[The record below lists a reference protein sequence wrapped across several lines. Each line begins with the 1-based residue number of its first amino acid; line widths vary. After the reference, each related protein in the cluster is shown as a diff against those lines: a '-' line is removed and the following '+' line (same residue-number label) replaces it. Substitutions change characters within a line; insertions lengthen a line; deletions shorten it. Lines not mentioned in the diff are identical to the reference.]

1 MVLIPVN
8 ESEDLK
14 VTDKSVYNR
23 FEFLKN
29 FDLNLFPKSCK
40 KEYLSHLAFL
50 FDVDIRALSETET
63 REILSRAITLKKYI
77 GSVYYLEQMLNIF
90 DKEVSVKEWFSYAG
104 QPYYFK
110 VEVQSS
116 NKSIDAKFYEDLEK
130 QILKYKNVRSVLES
144 ININLKTQAQ
154 QKYALAT
161 ITGETIELLPYAVRN
176 LDFTHN
182 SKVAVAIKMS
192 ECITLTLKREALLR

>member
-14 VTDKSVYNR
+14 VTDKSVDNR

-130 QILKYKNVRSVLES
+130 QILKYKNVRSVLDV
-144 ININLKTQAQ
+144 IVINLKTNL
-154 QKYALAT
+154 KERYAMAT
-161 ITGETIELLPYAVRN
+161 ITGEEIEVLPYTVRN
-176 LDFTHN
+176 LNFYQKEKYAT
-182 SKVAVAIKMS
+182 AIKIS
-192 ECITLTLKREALLR
+192 ECITLNLVIGDL

>member
-14 VTDKSVYNR
+14 VTDKSVDNR

-130 QILKYKNVRSVLES
+130 QILKYKNVRSVLDV
-144 ININLKTQAQ
+144 IVINLKTNLKE
-154 QKYALAT
+154 KYAMAT
-161 ITGETIELLPYAVRN
+161 ITGEEIEVLPYTVRN
-176 LDFTHN
+176 LNFYQKEIYAT
-182 SKVAVAIKMS
+182 AVKIS
-192 ECITLTLKREALLR
+192 ECITLNLVIGDL

>member
-14 VTDKSVYNR
+14 VTDKSVDNR

-130 QILKYKNVRSVLES
+130 QILKYKNVRSVLDV
-144 ININLKTQAQ
+144 IVINLKTNLKE
-154 QKYALAT
+154 KYAMAT
-161 ITGETIELLPYAVRN
+161 ITGEEIEVLPYTVRN
-176 LDFTHN
+176 LNFYQKEKYAT
-182 SKVAVAIKMS
+182 AIKIS
-192 ECITLTLKREALLR
+192 ECITLNLVIGDL

>member
-14 VTDKSVYNR
+14 VTDKSVDNR

-90 DKEVSVKEWFSYAG
+90 DKEVSVKEWFSYNG
-104 QPYYFK
+104 QPYHFK

-130 QILKYKNVRSVLES
+130 QILKYKNVRSVLDV
-144 ININLKTQAQ
+144 IVINLKTNLKE
-154 QKYALAT
+154 KYAMAT
-161 ITGETIELLPYAVRN
+161 ITGEDIEVLPYTVRN
-176 LDFTHN
+176 LNFYQKEIYAT
-182 SKVAVAIKMS
+182 AVKIS
-192 ECITLTLKREALLR
+192 ECITLNLVIGDL

>member
-14 VTDKSVYNR
+14 VTDKAVDNR

-40 KEYLSHLAFL
+40 KEYLPHLAFL

-130 QILKYKNVRSVLES
+130 QILKYKNVRSVLDV
-144 ININLKTQAQ
+144 IVINLKTNLKE
-154 QKYALAT
+154 KYAMAT
-161 ITGETIELLPYAVRN
+161 ITGEDIEVLPYTVRN
-176 LDFTHN
+176 LNFYQKEKYAT
-182 SKVAVAIKMS
+182 AIKIS
-192 ECITLTLKREALLR
+192 ECITLNLVIGDL

>member
-14 VTDKSVYNR
+14 VTDKSVDNR

-130 QILKYKNVRSVLES
+130 QILKYKNVRSVLDV
-144 ININLKTQAQ
+144 IVINLKTNL
-154 QKYALAT
+154 KERYAMAT
-161 ITGETIELLPYAVRN
+161 LTGEDIEVLPYTVRN
-176 LDFTHN
+176 LNFYQKEKYAT
-182 SKVAVAIKMS
+182 AIKIS
-192 ECITLTLKREALLR
+192 ECITLNLVIGDL

>member
-14 VTDKSVYNR
+14 VTDKSVDNR

-130 QILKYKNVRSVLES
+130 QILKYKNVRSVLDV
-144 ININLKTQAQ
+144 IVINLKTNL
-154 QKYALAT
+154 KERYAMAT
-161 ITGETIELLPYAVRN
+161 ITGEEIEVLPYTVRN
-176 LDFTHN
+176 LNFYQKEKYAT
-182 SKVAVAIKMS
+182 AVKIS
-192 ECITLTLKREALLR
+192 ECITLNLVIGDL

>member
-14 VTDKSVYNR
+14 VTDKSVDNR

-90 DKEVSVKEWFSYAG
+90 DKEVSVKEWFSYAW

-110 VEVQSS
+110 VGVQSS

-130 QILKYKNVRSVLES
+130 QILKYKNVRSVLDV
-144 ININLKTQAQ
+144 IVINLKTNLKE
-154 QKYALAT
+154 KYAMAT
-161 ITGETIELLPYAVRN
+161 ITSEEIEVLPYTVRN
-176 LDFTHN
+176 LNFSQKEIYAT
-182 SKVAVAIKMS
+182 AIKIS
-192 ECITLTLKREALLR
+192 ECITLNLVIGDL

>member
-14 VTDKSVYNR
+14 VTDKSVDNR

-130 QILKYKNVRSVLES
+130 QILKYKNVRSVLDV
-144 ININLKTQAQ
+144 IVINLKTNL
-154 QKYALAT
+154 KERYAMAT
-161 ITGETIELLPYAVRN
+161 ITGEDIEVLPYTVRN
-176 LDFTHN
+176 LNFYQKEKYAT
-182 SKVAVAIKMS
+182 AIKIS
-192 ECITLTLKREALLR
+192 ECITLNLVIGDL

>member
-14 VTDKSVYNR
+14 VTDKSVDNR

-130 QILKYKNVRSVLES
+130 QILKYKNVRSVLDV
-144 ININLKTQAQ
+144 IVINLKTNLKE
-154 QKYALAT
+154 KYAMAT
-161 ITGETIELLPYAVRN
+161 ITGEDIEVLPYTVRN
-176 LDFTHN
+176 LNFYQKEIYAT
-182 SKVAVAIKMS
+182 AIKIS
-192 ECITLTLKREALLR
+192 ECITLNLVIGDL

>member
-14 VTDKSVYNR
+14 VTDKSVDNR

-130 QILKYKNVRSVLES
+130 QILKYKNVRSVLDV
-144 ININLKTQAQ
+144 IVINLKTNLKE
-154 QKYALAT
+154 KYAMAT
-161 ITGETIELLPYAVRN
+161 LTGEDIQVLPYTVRN
-176 LDFTHN
+176 LNFYQKEKYGT
-182 SKVAVAIKMS
+182 AIKIS
-192 ECITLTLKREALLR
+192 ECITLNLVIGDL

>member
-14 VTDKSVYNR
+14 VTDKAVNNR

-29 FDLNLFPKSCK
+29 FDLNLFPKTCK

-104 QPYYFK
+104 QPYHFK

-130 QILKYKNVRSVLES
+130 QIFKYKNVRSVLES
-144 ININLKTQAQ
+144 IKINLKTNLQH
-154 QKYALAT
+154 KYASAT
-161 ITGETIELLPYAVRN
+161 IQGENIKVYPYQPRSLNTSLMNRFTSVIKQREKVIIF
-176 LDFTHN
+176 LDGAT
-182 SKVAVAIKMS
+182 V
-192 ECITLTLKREALLR
+192 

>member
-14 VTDKSVYNR
+14 VTDKSVDNR

-130 QILKYKNVRSVLES
+130 QILKYKNVRSVLDV
-144 ININLKTQAQ
+144 IVINLKTNL
-154 QKYALAT
+154 KERYAMAT
-161 ITGETIELLPYAVRN
+161 ITGEEIEVLPYTVRN
-176 LDFTHN
+176 LNFSQKEIYAT
-182 SKVAVAIKMS
+182 AIKIS
-192 ECITLTLKREALLR
+192 ECITLNLVIGDL

>member
-14 VTDKSVYNR
+14 VTDKSVDNR

-90 DKEVSVKEWFSYAG
+90 DKEVSVKEWFSYSG

-130 QILKYKNVRSVLES
+130 QILKYKNVRSVLDV
-144 ININLKTQAQ
+144 IVINLKTNLKE
-154 QKYALAT
+154 KYAMAT
-161 ITGETIELLPYAVRN
+161 LTGEDIEVLPYTVRN
-176 LDFTHN
+176 LNFYQKEIYAT
-182 SKVAVAIKMS
+182 AVKIS
-192 ECITLTLKREALLR
+192 ECITLNLVIGDL

>member
-14 VTDKSVYNR
+14 VTDKSVDNR

-130 QILKYKNVRSVLES
+130 QILKYKNVRSVLDV
-144 ININLKTQAQ
+144 IVINLKTNLKE
-154 QKYALAT
+154 KYAMAT
-161 ITGETIELLPYAVRN
+161 ITGEDIEVLPYAVKN
-176 LDFTHN
+176 LNFYQKEIYAT
-182 SKVAVAIKMS
+182 AVKIS
-192 ECITLTLKREALLR
+192 ECITLNLVIGDL

>member
-14 VTDKSVYNR
+14 VTDKSVDNR

-130 QILKYKNVRSVLES
+130 QILKYKNVRSVLDV
-144 ININLKTQAQ
+144 IVINLKTNLKE
-154 QKYALAT
+154 KYAMAT
-161 ITGETIELLPYAVRN
+161 LTGEDIEVLPYTVRN
-176 LDFTHN
+176 LNFYQKEKYAT
-182 SKVAVAIKMS
+182 AIKIS
-192 ECITLTLKREALLR
+192 ECITLNLVIGDL

>member
-14 VTDKSVYNR
+14 VTDKSVDNR

-50 FDVDIRALSETET
+50 FDVDIRALSESET

-130 QILKYKNVRSVLES
+130 QILKYKNVRSVLDV
-144 ININLKTQAQ
+144 IVINLKTNLKE
-154 QKYALAT
+154 KYAMAT
-161 ITGETIELLPYAVRN
+161 ITGEDIEVLPYTVRN
-176 LDFTHN
+176 LNFSQKEIYAT
-182 SKVAVAIKMS
+182 AVKIS
-192 ECITLTLKREALLR
+192 ECITLNLVIGDL

>member
-14 VTDKSVYNR
+14 VTDKSVDNR

-130 QILKYKNVRSVLES
+130 QILKYKNVRSVLDV
-144 ININLKTQAQ
+144 IVINLKTNLKE
-154 QKYALAT
+154 KYAMAT
-161 ITGETIELLPYAVRN
+161 ITGEDIEVLPYTVRN
-176 LDFTHN
+176 LNFYQKEKYAT
-182 SKVAVAIKMS
+182 AIKIS
-192 ECITLTLKREALLR
+192 ECITLNLVIGDL

>member
-14 VTDKSVYNR
+14 VTDKSVDNR

-130 QILKYKNVRSVLES
+130 QILKYKNVRSVLDV
-144 ININLKTQAQ
+144 IVINLKTNLKE
-154 QKYALAT
+154 KYAMAT
-161 ITGETIELLPYAVRN
+161 LTGEDIEVLPYTVRN
-176 LDFTHN
+176 LNFSQKEIYAT
-182 SKVAVAIKMS
+182 AVKIS
-192 ECITLTLKREALLR
+192 ECITLNLVIGDL

>member
-14 VTDKSVYNR
+14 VTDKSVDNR

-63 REILSRAITLKKYI
+63 REILSRAIILKKYI

-130 QILKYKNVRSVLES
+130 QILKYKNVRSVLDV
-144 ININLKTQAQ
+144 IVINLKTNL
-154 QKYALAT
+154 KERYAMAT
-161 ITGETIELLPYAVRN
+161 ITGEEIEVLPYTVRN
-176 LDFTHN
+176 LNFYQKEIYAT
-182 SKVAVAIKMS
+182 AIKIS
-192 ECITLTLKREALLR
+192 ECITLNLVIGDL

>member
-14 VTDKSVYNR
+14 VTDKSVDNR

-130 QILKYKNVRSVLES
+130 QILKYKNVRSVLDV
-144 ININLKTQAQ
+144 IVINLKTNLKE
-154 QKYALAT
+154 KYAMAT
-161 ITGETIELLPYAVRN
+161 LTGEDIEVLPYTVRN
-176 LDFTHN
+176 LNFSQKEIYAT
-182 SKVAVAIKMS
+182 AIKIS
-192 ECITLTLKREALLR
+192 ECITLNLVIGDL

>member
-14 VTDKSVYNR
+14 VTDKSVDNR

-63 REILSRAITLKKYI
+63 REILSRAITLKKYV

-130 QILKYKNVRSVLES
+130 QILKYKNVRSVLDV
-144 ININLKTQAQ
+144 IVINLKTNLKE
-154 QKYALAT
+154 KYAMAT
-161 ITGETIELLPYAVRN
+161 ITGEEIEVLPYTVRN
-176 LDFTHN
+176 LNFSQKEIYAT
-182 SKVAVAIKMS
+182 AVKIS
-192 ECITLTLKREALLR
+192 ECITLNLVIGDL

>member
-14 VTDKSVYNR
+14 VTDKSVDNR

-130 QILKYKNVRSVLES
+130 QILKYKNVRSVLDV
-144 ININLKTQAQ
+144 IVINLKTNLKE
-154 QKYALAT
+154 KYAMAT
-161 ITGETIELLPYAVRN
+161 LTGEEIEVLPYTVRN
-176 LDFTHN
+176 LNFSQKEIYAT
-182 SKVAVAIKMS
+182 AVKIS
-192 ECITLTLKREALLR
+192 ECITLNLVIGDL

>member
-14 VTDKSVYNR
+14 VTDKSVDNR

-130 QILKYKNVRSVLES
+130 QILKYKNVRSVLDV
-144 ININLKTQAQ
+144 IVINLKTNLKE
-154 QKYALAT
+154 KYAMAT
-161 ITGETIELLPYAVRN
+161 ITGEEIEVLPYTVRN
-176 LDFTHN
+176 LNFYQKEVYAT
-182 SKVAVAIKMS
+182 AIKMS
-192 ECITLTLKREALLR
+192 ECITLNLVIGDL

>member
-14 VTDKSVYNR
+14 AIDKSVDNR

-29 FDLNLFPKSCK
+29 FDLNLFAKTCK
-40 KEYLSHLAFL
+40 KEYLPHLAFL

-63 REILSRAITLKKYI
+63 REILSRAITLKKYV
-77 GSVYYLEQMLNIF
+77 GSVYYLEEMLKIF
-90 DKEVSVKEWFSYAG
+90 DKDISIKEWFSYDG
-104 QPYYFK
+104 QAYHFK

-130 QILKYKNVRSVLES
+130 NILKYKNVRSVLDV
-144 ININLKTQAQ
+144 ININIKTNLQH
-154 QKYALAT
+154 KYASAT
-161 ITGETIELLPYAVRN
+161 IQGENIKVYPYQPRSLNTSLMNRFASVIKQREKVIIF
-176 LDFTHN
+176 LDGAT
-182 SKVAVAIKMS
+182 V
-192 ECITLTLKREALLR
+192 

>member
-14 VTDKSVYNR
+14 VTDKSVDNR

-130 QILKYKNVRSVLES
+130 QILKYKNVRSVLDV
-144 ININLKTQAQ
+144 IVINLKTNLKE
-154 QKYALAT
+154 KYAMAT
-161 ITGETIELLPYAVRN
+161 LTGEDIQVLPYTVRN
-176 LDFTHN
+176 LNFSQKEIYAT
-182 SKVAVAIKMS
+182 AIKIS
-192 ECITLTLKREALLR
+192 ECITLNLVIGDL

>member
-14 VTDKSVYNR
+14 VTDKSVDNR

-130 QILKYKNVRSVLES
+130 QILKYKNVRSVLDV
-144 ININLKTQAQ
+144 IVINLKTNLKE
-154 QKYALAT
+154 KYAMAT
-161 ITGETIELLPYAVRN
+161 ITGEEIEVLPYTVRN
-176 LDFTHN
+176 LNFSQKEIYAT
-182 SKVAVAIKMS
+182 AIKIS
-192 ECITLTLKREALLR
+192 ECITLNLVIGDL

>member
-14 VTDKSVYNR
+14 VTDKSVDNR

-130 QILKYKNVRSVLES
+130 QILKYKNVRSVLDV
-144 ININLKTQAQ
+144 IVINLKTNLKE
-154 QKYALAT
+154 KYAMAT
-161 ITGETIELLPYAVRN
+161 ITGEEIEVLPYTVRN
-176 LDFTHN
+176 LNFSQKEIYAT
-182 SKVAVAIKMS
+182 AIKMS
-192 ECITLTLKREALLR
+192 ECITLNLVIGDL

>member
-14 VTDKSVYNR
+14 VTDKSVDNR

-90 DKEVSVKEWFSYAG
+90 DKEISVKEWFSYAG

-130 QILKYKNVRSVLES
+130 QILKYKNVRSVLDV
-144 ININLKTQAQ
+144 IVINLKTNLKE
-154 QKYALAT
+154 KYAMAT
-161 ITGETIELLPYAVRN
+161 ITGEDIEVLPYTVRN
-176 LDFTHN
+176 LNFYQKEKYAT
-182 SKVAVAIKMS
+182 AIKIS
-192 ECITLTLKREALLR
+192 ECITLNLVIGDL

>member
-1 MVLIPVN
+1 M
-8 ESEDLK
+8 LK
-14 VTDKSVYNR
+14 ITR

-130 QILKYKNVRSVLES
+130 QILKYKNVRSVLDV
-144 ININLKTQAQ
+144 IVINLKTNLKE
-154 QKYALAT
+154 KYAMAT
-161 ITGETIELLPYAVRN
+161 ITGEDIEVLPYTVRN
-176 LDFTHN
+176 LNFYQKEIYAT
-182 SKVAVAIKMS
+182 AIKIS
-192 ECITLTLKREALLR
+192 ECITLNLVIGDL

>member
-14 VTDKSVYNR
+14 VTDKSVDNR

-130 QILKYKNVRSVLES
+130 QILKYKNVRSVLDV
-144 ININLKTQAQ
+144 IVINLKTNLKE
-154 QKYALAT
+154 KYAMAT
-161 ITGETIELLPYAVRN
+161 ITGEDIEVLPYTVRN
-176 LDFTHN
+176 LNFSQKEIYAT
-182 SKVAVAIKMS
+182 AVKIS
-192 ECITLTLKREALLR
+192 ECITLNLVIGDL

>member
-14 VTDKSVYNR
+14 VTDKSVDNR

-130 QILKYKNVRSVLES
+130 QILKYKNVRSVLDV
-144 ININLKTQAQ
+144 IVINLKTNLKE
-154 QKYALAT
+154 KYAMAT
-161 ITGETIELLPYAVRN
+161 ITGEEIEVLPYTVRN
-176 LDFTHN
+176 LNFYQKEIYAT
-182 SKVAVAIKMS
+182 AIKMS
-192 ECITLTLKREALLR
+192 ECITLNLVIGDL

>member
-14 VTDKSVYNR
+14 VTDKSVDNR

-130 QILKYKNVRSVLES
+130 QILKYKNVRSVLDV
-144 ININLKTQAQ
+144 IVINLKTNLKE
-154 QKYALAT
+154 KYAMAT
-161 ITGETIELLPYAVRN
+161 ITGEDIEVLPYTVRN
-176 LDFTHN
+176 LNFSQKEIYAT
-182 SKVAVAIKMS
+182 AIKIS
-192 ECITLTLKREALLR
+192 ECITLNLVIGDL

>member
-14 VTDKSVYNR
+14 VTDKSVDNR

-130 QILKYKNVRSVLES
+130 QILKYKNVRSVLDV
-144 ININLKTQAQ
+144 IVINLKTNLKE
-154 QKYALAT
+154 KYAMAT
-161 ITGETIELLPYAVRN
+161 LTGEDIEVLPYTVRN
-176 LDFTHN
+176 LNFYQKEIYAT
-182 SKVAVAIKMS
+182 AIKIS
-192 ECITLTLKREALLR
+192 ECITLNLVIGDL

>member
-14 VTDKSVYNR
+14 VTDKSVDNR
-23 FEFLKN
+23 FELLKN
-29 FDLNLFPKSCK
+29 FDLNLFPKTCK

-104 QPYYFK
+104 QLYYFK

-130 QILKYKNVRSVLES
+130 QILKYKNVRSVLDV
-144 ININLKTQAQ
+144 IVINLKTNLKE
-154 QKYALAT
+154 KYAMAT
-161 ITGETIELLPYAVRN
+161 ITGEDIEVLPYTVIN
-176 LDFTHN
+176 LNFYQKEKYAT
-182 SKVAVAIKMS
+182 AIKIS
-192 ECITLTLKREALLR
+192 ECITLNLVIGDL

>member
-14 VTDKSVYNR
+14 VTDKAVDNR

-29 FDLNLFPKSCK
+29 FDLNLFPKTCK

-104 QPYYFK
+104 QPYHFK

-144 ININLKTQAQ
+144 IKINLKTNLQH
-154 QKYALAT
+154 KYASAT
-161 ITGETIELLPYAVRN
+161 IQGENIKVYPYQPRSLNTSLMNRLASVIKQREKVIIF
-176 LDFTHN
+176 LDGAT
-182 SKVAVAIKMS
+182 V
-192 ECITLTLKREALLR
+192 

>member
-14 VTDKSVYNR
+14 VTDKSVDNR

-130 QILKYKNVRSVLES
+130 QILKYKNVRSVLDV
-144 ININLKTQAQ
+144 IVINLKTNLKE
-154 QKYALAT
+154 KYAMAT
-161 ITGETIELLPYAVRN
+161 LTGEDIEVLPYTVRN
-176 LDFTHN
+176 LNFYQKEIYAT
-182 SKVAVAIKMS
+182 AVKIS
-192 ECITLTLKREALLR
+192 ECITLNLVIGDL

>member
-14 VTDKSVYNR
+14 VTDKTVDNR

-130 QILKYKNVRSVLES
+130 QILKYKNVRSVLDV
-144 ININLKTQAQ
+144 IVINLKTNLKE
-154 QKYALAT
+154 KYAMAT
-161 ITGETIELLPYAVRN
+161 LTGEDIEVLPYTVRN
-176 LDFTHN
+176 LNFSQKEKYAT
-182 SKVAVAIKMS
+182 AIKIS
-192 ECITLTLKREALLR
+192 ECITLNLVIGDL